1 MPPII
6 LITRSTASNRY
17 KYYMC
22 VYFTLMQV
30 QSVIDRKN
38 DTRLR
43 VDVLD
48 WCLNIPLTGF
58 AFDIHKNQHFLEFKR
73 FSFTIYLIN
82 MMLKFILLK
91 KHVMKIKKYYFHLSK
106 ITLLVIIYQ
115 QLFTVDCWLIN

>member
-48 WCLNIPLTGF
+48 WCLSIPLKGF
-58 AFDIHKNQHFLEFKR
+58 AFDIHKKKHFLEFNR
-73 FSFTIYLIN
+73 FLFTVYLIN
-82 MMLKFILLK
+82 MIVKFILLK
-91 KHVMKIKKYYFHLSK
+91 NIL
-106 ITLLVIIYQ
+106 
-115 QLFTVDCWLIN
+115 

>member
-1 MPPII
+1 MFFSNMVKLISLKMYLYFYFAPKMPPII

-30 QSVIDRKN
+30 LSVIDRKN

-48 WCLNIPLTGF
+48 RCLSIPLTGF
-58 AFDIHKNQHFLEFKR
+58 AFDIHKNEHFLEFKR
-73 FSFTIYLIN
+73 FLFTIYLIN
-82 MMLKFILLK
+82 MILKFILLK
-91 KHVMKIKKYYFHLSK
+91 
-106 ITLLVIIYQ
+106 Q
-115 QLFTVDCWLIN
+115 